1 MLNIICFVLGLGI
14 PLFLFLFR
22 RKWIAYYLI
31 GTCFFTEFYY
41 INVGGG
47 KVRFYHLASIVIIL
61 ALYKYWQQLFRK
73 SQVWLLVA
81 FVGFALLSA
90 LISDSRGGAV
100 KSWLSLILNA
110 GVAIALLLLLQAEYI
125 TLNKLKQTVCYCV
138 IGACVFGIFQYL
150 AVFFLKTNIGLSWEQ
165 QSQIAI
171 GMIPAFRTEANVFG
185 RSLLIMMFLLLP
197 DLIMK
202 KEKIS
207 GLHIMY
213 ILGVFCTLIN
223 MTRTVLYPAFVVL
236 IALMVYYIKKG
247 YGKKYGKIILSL
259 VVMLTV
265 IIGMAS
271 LHILPV
277 ADYTVY
283 KWKAFVSPLKIDT
296 GMLVEGS
303 DEKVNVAEV
312 EQGNVETFDE
322 TIKDLY
328 REQIKEQMTN
338 PPSTSIMDSSST
350 SMTDTPS
357 TNMTDAPPANMAD
370 TPFANTEELIKE
382 SDESLV
388 SEQEYNVKQVESKY
402 DVSASYRI
410 SNSIIILKSMLESP
424 KIFIFGRG
432 WGQTYFMINNY
443 ATQAGAGDWG
453 NVFAYVGIAGFA
465 VYLCMT
471 VNVLKVTLMKVLKDG
486 SDVPTALGIL
496 SGCIIL
502 GVAGFLSSNIIMPD
516 FWMLIGMAAFLE
528 KKDAKA

>member
-1 MLNIICFVLGLGI
+1 MLNIICFVIGLGI
-14 PLFLFLFR
+14 PMLLFLFR

-47 KVRFYHLASIVIIL
+47 KVRFYHLASIAVIL
-61 ALYKYWQQLFRK
+61 ALYKYWRQLFRK
-73 SQVWLLVA
+73 SQIWLLAV
-81 FVGFALLSA
+81 FVGFALFSA
-90 LISDSRGGAV
+90 LISDSRVGAV
-100 KSWLSLILNA
+100 KSWLSLVLNVGIA
-110 GVAIALLLLLQAEYI
+110 VALLLLLQAEYI
-125 TLNKLKQTVCYCV
+125 TLIKLKQTVCYCV
-138 IGACVFGIFQYL
+138 IVICAFGILQYF
-150 AVFFLKTNIGLSWEQ
+150 AVFFLRTNIGFSWEQ

-202 KEKIS
+202 REKIS
-207 GLHIMY
+207 GLGIMY
-213 ILGVFCTLIN
+213 VLGVFCTMIN

-236 IALMVYYIKKG
+236 ISLMIYYIKKG
-247 YGKKYGKIILSL
+247 YGVNFGKTILSL
-259 VVMLTV
+259 VVLLAV
-265 IIGMAS
+265 IVGIVS

-283 KWKAFVSPLKIDT
+283 KWKAFISPLKIDT

-303 DEKVNVAEV
+303 DEGVNVAEV
-312 EQGNVETFDE
+312 EQGSVETFDD

-328 REQIKEQMTN
+328 REQIKEEMAN
-338 PPSTSIMDSSST
+338 PPSTSMTNLPFTSTTDLPPASTTDSPPASATDSSS
-350 SMTDTPS
+350 
-357 TNMTDAPPANMAD
+357 AD
-370 TPFANTEELIKE
+370 TEAFIKE
-382 SDESLV
+382 NEENFA
-388 SEQEYNVKQVESKY
+388 SEQEYNVKQVESIY

-410 SNSIIILKSMLESP
+410 SNSIIVLKSMLESP

-453 NVFAYVGIAGFA
+453 NVFAYVGIVGFV

-471 VNVLKVTLMKVLKDG
+471 VNVLRITLREVLKDG
-486 SDVPTALGIL
+486 SDVMTALGVL

-502 GVAGFLSSNIIMPD
+502 GVAGFMSSNIIMPD
-516 FWMLIGMAAFLE
+516 FWMLIGIASFLE